1 MSIAILLKRSL
12 PGSKSS
18 IAGHIERGER
28 IAQAIQQRFGISEP
42 RQWQAKHLRWV
53 LERWASEKSEAT
65 RYDYWRTVR
74 VSGGR
79 VGEVAGLA
87 ASLGRGVVSPRGRGE
102 SAEIVQLQ
110 FMLNT
115 AMDRQFLAAQWRNL
129 SFHLSPILGI
139 MNPNMGT
146 IALYSAK
153 VGPRRGGRHG
163 ITLFITLI

>member
-28 IAQAIQQRFGISEP
+28 IAQAIQQRYGISEP

-74 VSGGR
+74 V
-79 VGEVAGLA
+79 LA
-87 ASLGRGVVSPRGRGE
+87 SVLNHWPGWEPHLRGE
-102 SAEIVQLQ
+102 WCRA
-110 FMLNT
+110 
-115 AMDRQFLAAQWRNL
+115 
-129 SFHLSPILGI
+129 G
-139 MNPNMGT
+139 
-146 IALYSAK
+146 
-153 VGPRRGGRHG
+153 RGGRPSKISHSNSC
-163 ITLFITLI
+163 